1 MFVSS
6 FCSELLPQRRGLP
19 CLLGIEAQ
27 SHVGIVVL
35 HGVKT
40 HFRVVWRG
48 INENQGYE
56 TKSGH
61 VIRHKTCHLL
71 NKVATFVKTSNNGLS
86 VQFDLSMF
94 TINQIGIT
102 YCILWNVL
110 QFAGQWRF
118 VVYGLMRVRGS
129 KVGKWRNIWTCLC
142 YFKQFVADPPATAEY
157 HVQGAWLHAARVVLQ
172 RVYRTWDSCLNYK
185 SQRPFK
191 MTYFR
196 VNVWR
201 D

>member
-61 VIRHKTCHLL
+61 VIRHKTCNLL
-71 NKVATFVKTSNNGLS
+71 KTVATFVKTSKNGLS
-86 VQFDLSMF
+86 VWF
-94 TINQIGIT
+94 
-102 YCILWNVL
+102 
-110 QFAGQWRF
+110 
-118 VVYGLMRVRGS
+118 
-129 KVGKWRNIWTCLC
+129 
-142 YFKQFVADPPATAEY
+142 
-157 HVQGAWLHAARVVLQ
+157 
-172 RVYRTWDSCLNYK
+172 
-185 SQRPFK
+185 
-191 MTYFR
+191 
-196 VNVWR
+196 VNVHNKSDR
-201 D
+201 DCVSCETFFSLLTYTDCAGPRPLPGNGDL

>member
-27 SHVGIVVL
+27 LHVGIVVL
-35 HGVKT
+35 HDVKT

-48 INENQGYE
+48 INENQGINLQGYE

-102 YCILWNVL
+102 
-110 QFAGQWRF
+110 
-118 VVYGLMRVRGS
+118 
-129 KVGKWRNIWTCLC
+129 CL
-142 YFKQFVADPPATAEY
+142 
-157 HVQGAWLHAARVVLQ
+157 
-172 RVYRTWDSCLNYK
+172 
-185 SQRPFK
+185 
-191 MTYFR
+191 
-196 VNVWR
+196 VNRSSVCR
-201 D
+201 AMAICSL